1 MYTPVLTYRTLL
13 AFLAILATVV
23 GLFITGNAQR
33 ALPHEVPV
41 LCYHQVREYTKND
54 GKEARAITVTPGNF
68 AAHMKML
75 ADSGFTPILPDDLF
89 AGYTKGIKLPSR
101 PVIITFDDNTLSQY
115 QHALPVLN
123 KYHFKAVFFVMT
135 VSIGKSNFMTKTQL
149 QQLQAEGHVIA
160 AHTWDHH
167 KVSAY
172 KAPDWKIQLD
182 QPFHSLQVIT
192 GKPVKYFAYPYG
204 VWTQTAIDSLQ
215 NKGVRMAFILQTKS
229 DDQRP
234 MYTIRRLGVGG
245 SWAAPV
251 LLRNMKSTFYKH

>member
-1 MYTPVLTYRTLL
+1 MCTPISTYRTLL
-13 AFLAILATVV
+13 AFLAILSTLVAFFV
-23 GLFITGNAQR
+23 TGNAQR
-33 ALPHEVPV
+33 MLPKEVPV
-41 LCYHQVREYTKND
+41 LCYHQVREYTNSD

-75 ADSGFTPILPDDLF
+75 SDSGFTPILPDDLF
-89 AGYTKGIKLPSR
+89 DSYTKGTKLPAR

-135 VSIGKSNFMTKTQL
+135 VSIDKNNFMTKTQL
-149 QQLQAEGHVIA
+149 QQLYAGGHIIG

-167 KVSAY
+167 KVSDY
-172 KAPDWKIQLD
+172 KVPDWKIQLD
-182 QPFHSLQVIT
+182 QPFHTLKVIT

-215 NKGVRMAFILQTKS
+215 TRGVSMAFILQNNM
-229 DDQRP
+229 DEERP
-234 MYTIRRLGVGG
+234 LYTVRRLGVGG
-245 SWAAPV
+245 SWSAPV
-251 LLRNMKSTFYKH
+251 LLRNMKSTFNKH